1 MARTTTRDIRA
12 MKTAGTPI
20 PMVTA
25 YDYTAARLVEEAGI
39 PIILVGDSIGQT
51 TLGYENTIPVTVD
64 EISSATAAV
73 VRGSRNALIVADMP
87 FMSYQ
92 ASVEDAMR
100 TAGRLVKEGGAQAV
114 KLEGGAPVV
123 ETVRR
128 LTGAGFAVM
137 GHLGLT
143 PQSVHH
149 MGGYRVQ
156 GRAEDAAS
164 GMIADA
170 QSLEEAGAF
179 AIVLE
184 LVPSTLAQAIT
195 ERLEIPTIGIG
206 AGVEC
211 DGQVQVLHDI
221 LGLSLDF
228 TPRHAK
234 KYAEVGQVIV
244 DALCRYVDEVES
256 RDFPGEAQTPRERAN
271 SPAGAPVSVVTE
283 MNIADGA

>member
-143 PQSVHH
+143 PQSVYH

-164 GMIADA
+164 GMIVDA

-206 AGVEC
+206 AGV
-211 DGQVQVLHDI
+211 Q
-221 LGLSLDF
+221 
-228 TPRHAK
+228 
-234 KYAEVGQVIV
+234 
-244 DALCRYVDEVES
+244 
-256 RDFPGEAQTPRERAN
+256 
-271 SPAGAPVSVVTE
+271 
-283 MNIADGA
+283 

>member
-12 MKTAGTPI
+12 MKAAGAPI

-39 PIILVGDSIGQT
+39 PMILVGDSIGQT

-64 EISSATAAV
+64 DIISATGAV
-73 VRGSRNALIVADMP
+73 IRGSENALIVADMP

-114 KLEGGAPVV
+114 KLEGGAPVI

-128 LTGAGFAVM
+128 LTEAGFAVM

-143 PQSVHH
+143 PQSVNH

-156 GRAEDAAS
+156 GRADDDAARMIEDALAIES
-164 GMIADA
+164 
-170 QSLEEAGAF
+170 AGAF
-179 AIVLE
+179 SVVLE
-184 LVPSTLAQAIT
+184 LVPATLALAIT
-195 ERLEIPTIGIG
+195 EQLDIPTIGIG
-206 AGVEC
+206 AGINC

-234 KYAEVGQVIV
+234 KYAEAGQVII
-244 DALCRYVDEVES
+244 DALSRYADEVRSGE
-256 RDFPGEAQTPRERAN
+256 FPGEAQTPRER
-271 SPAGAPVSVVTE
+271 PKAGEVTE
-283 MNIADGA
+283 LNLADGA